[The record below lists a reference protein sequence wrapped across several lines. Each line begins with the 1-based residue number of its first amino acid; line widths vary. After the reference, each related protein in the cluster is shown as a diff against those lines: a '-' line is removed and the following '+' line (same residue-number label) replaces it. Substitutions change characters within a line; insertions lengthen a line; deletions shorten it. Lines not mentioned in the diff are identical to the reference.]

1 MSRESDR
8 SRHRIPALSGSALM
22 GHNASQ
28 GSRGGFRKGL
38 PLAVT
43 RQNSSLYLLSARRGP
58 RASVAP
64 SHLAPRPSFGPRA
77 PSHGMDGEARLA
89 DTASPQSECP
99 RTAPS
104 RLHGEPSKPAPTP
117 PTAGGPHEEGGWKL
131 CPQRPRLL
139 TSEQSAARMVATGTR
154 PGGLRAGAAAVHVT
168 PTPLP
173 WGLPVPLANRSP
185 MALAWGPGWRGPGSG
200 EPRQE
205 PAGAL
210 QQMSRG
216 TTKTVRR
223 PPEDRHTAPQDD
235 RETREH
241 SNYKPL

>member
-117 PTAGGPHEEGGWKL
+117 PHGRRASRGRRLEAVSPASPSADIRAERCTHGGNGHASGRAAGG
-131 CPQRPRLL
+131 
-139 TSEQSAARMVATGTR
+139 
-154 PGGLRAGAAAVHVT
+154 
-168 PTPLP
+168 
-173 WGLPVPLANRSP
+173 
-185 MALAWGPGWRGPGSG
+185 GSG
-200 EPRQE
+200 GPRHSH
-205 PAGAL
+205 PTSLGA
-210 QQMSRG
+210 SSP
-216 TTKTVRR
+216 T
-223 PPEDRHTAPQDD
+223 
-235 RETREH
+235 
-241 SNYKPL
+241 S